1 MKYFLSRTSILVI
14 KTAFC
19 FSLFLLTACGAQKQA
34 AVTSTATSS
43 SQTQN
48 QSAAERNGLKAKENV
63 EGTDKAER
71 VKLNEVK

>member
-14 KTAFC
+14 KTTFC

-34 AVTSTATSS
+34 AQTATATSTG
-43 SQTQN
+43 QTQQ
-48 QSAAERNGLKAKENV
+48 QSVAERNGLKAIENV